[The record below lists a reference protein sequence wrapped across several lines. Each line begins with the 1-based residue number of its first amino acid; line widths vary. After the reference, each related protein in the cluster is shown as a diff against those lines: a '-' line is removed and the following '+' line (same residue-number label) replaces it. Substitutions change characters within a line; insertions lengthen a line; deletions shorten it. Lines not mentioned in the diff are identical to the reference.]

1 MVNNITKRNCS
12 PLVKGKTIKRQSC
25 LTNDIILKMKDEYNR
40 RYEDK
45 ITASASKK
53 IWKELRKKINHCK
66 SEDCWLDH
74 IFQQE
79 MRKKM
84 HEYIFSPK
92 KPQSW
97 NKNPN
102 EWLSNYDIEKVI
114 KQYERKYSNFKF
126 IGTTFIDFDT
136 SPMVVNV

>member
-1 MVNNITKRNCS
+1 
-12 PLVKGKTIKRQSC
+12 
-25 LTNDIILKMKDEYNR
+25 
-40 RYEDK
+40 
-45 ITASASKK
+45 
-53 IWKELRKKINHCK
+53 
-66 SEDCWLDH
+66 
-74 IFQQE
+74 
-79 MRKKM
+79 M

-102 EWLSNYDIEKVI
+102 EWLSNYDEKVI

-136 SPMVVNV
+136 IADGGHVEPLLCDFDLNKYIGKQNKIGIIFNLDKHYQGGSIGYQCSLI